1 MQPARADDERPIVK
15 KSDPTT
21 VFSTDRNTVPPKAM
35 TAPARIAER
44 KIFFMQKL
52 LQTV

>member
-1 MQPARADDERPIVK
+1 MGLISVLGGYNMLILFGLSMPVM
-15 KSDPTT
+15 
-21 VFSTDRNTVPPKAM
+21 PPKAM

-52 LQTV
+52 LQSV

>member
-1 MQPARADDERPIVK
+1 VQTTKRPIVK
-15 KSDPTT
+15 KIDPTT